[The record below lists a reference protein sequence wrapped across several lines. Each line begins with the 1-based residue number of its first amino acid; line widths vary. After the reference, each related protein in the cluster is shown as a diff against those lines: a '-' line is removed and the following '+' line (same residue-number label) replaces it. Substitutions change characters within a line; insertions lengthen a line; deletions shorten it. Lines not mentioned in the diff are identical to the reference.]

1 MLVYFVTDEPTKLP
15 AIRAML
21 EPQHAVVPWVLDGD
35 GTGIRSHGVLMVDI
49 DLRQMARVD
58 QVRFVMQE
66 LAGIPEKLFVVHNLS
81 RSMVAQAY
89 ALGATA
95 VISRPKEA
103 ILKVAQIEE
112 AETAEEDNAAD
123 PAVEMDEGVAA
134 FASMFS
140 NVRRG
145 RPLKLV
151 DAKRATSKIITRVGQ
166 DGLSTW
172 LDEVRRYHEGTF
184 QHCLLVTGVAVA
196 FGLDVGFS
204 GGDVSRLGMAATL
217 HDIGKARIPLSIL
230 DKPGRLDPEEEEI
243 IRRHP
248 AIGYDLLKGV
258 SGISPEILD
267 GVRHH
272 HEYLDGSGYPDGLSG
287 SQISDLVRLLT
298 ISDIFAALVEVQAI
312 PAANGPAGRL
322 PDPLRHGGQAGG
334 AADQGV
340 PQGRA
345 CVVNERRPDDPRGM
359 RRLRNGE
366 WQMQIDAETLQRLQ
380 KVRRQ
385 GETISD
391 CIVRIIVTEHRRGV
405 R

>member
-15 AIRAML
+15 AIRAAL
-21 EPQHAVVPWVLDGD
+21 EPQHAVIPWVLG
-35 GTGIRSHGVLMVDI
+35 GEGSGIRSHGVLMVDI
-49 DLRQMARVD
+49 DLRQMTRVD
-58 QVRFVMQE
+58 QLKFVLQD
-66 LAGIPEKLFVVHNLS
+66 LAEIPEKLFVVHNLS

-103 ILKVAQIEE
+103 VLKVAQIEA
-112 AETAEEDNAAD
+112 AETAEKDGAAD
-123 PAVEMDEGVAA
+123 TAVEMDEGVAA

-140 NVRRG
+140 SVRNG
-145 RPLKLV
+145 RPLKLA
-151 DAKRATSKIITRVGQ
+151 DARQATSKIITRVGQ

-217 HDIGKARIPLSIL
+217 HDIGKARIPVSIL
-230 DKPGRLDPEEEEI
+230 DKPGRLDPEEEAI
-243 IRRHP
+243 IKRHP

-258 SGISPEILD
+258 SGISPDILD

-298 ISDIFAALVEVQAI
+298 ISDIFAALVEARPYRAPMPRQDAYQI
-312 PAANGPAGRL
+312 LCGMEGKL
-322 PDPLRHGGQAGG
+322 EG
-334 AADQGV
+334 ALIKAF
-340 PQGRA
+340 A
-345 CVVNERRPDDPRGM
+345 
-359 RRLRNGE
+359 
-366 WQMQIDAETLQRLQ
+366 
-380 KVRRQ
+380 KVAL
-385 GETISD
+385 GS
-391 CIVRIIVTEHRRGV
+391 
-405 R
+405 

>member
-1 MLVYFVTDEPTKLP
+1 MLVYFVTDEPSKLP

-21 EPQHAVVPWVLDGD
+21 EPQHAVVPWLLGGD
-35 GTGIRSHGVLMVDI
+35 GTRIRSHGVLMVDI
-49 DLRQMARVD
+49 DLRQMPRVD
-58 QVRFVMQE
+58 QLRFVLQE
-66 LAGIPEKLFVVHNLS
+66 LQPIPEKLFVVHNLS

-95 VISRPKEA
+95 IISRPKEA
-103 ILKVAQIEE
+103 VLKVAEIEAEE
-112 AETAEEDNAAD
+112 AAEEEDAAAD
-123 PAVEMDEGVAA
+123 TATGMDEGVAA

-145 RPLKLV
+145 KSLKPV
-151 DAKRATSKIITRVGQ
+151 DAQRATSRIINRVGK

-230 DKPGRLDPEEEEI
+230 DKPGQLEREEEEI

-248 AIGYDLLKGV
+248 VIGYDLLKGV
-258 SGISPEILD
+258 SGINAEILD

-298 ISDIFAALVEVQAI
+298 ISDIFAALIEARAYKAPMSREDAYRI
-312 PAANGPAGRL
+312 LCGMEGKL
-322 PDPLRHGGQAGG
+322 EG
-334 AADQGV
+334 ALVKAF
-340 PQGRA
+340 R
-345 CVVNERRPDDPRGM
+345 
-359 RRLRNGE
+359 
-366 WQMQIDAETLQRLQ
+366 
-380 KVRRQ
+380 KVAL
-385 GETISD
+385 GS
-391 CIVRIIVTEHRRGV
+391 
-405 R
+405 

>member
-15 AIRAML
+15 AVRAML
-21 EPQHAVVPWVLDGD
+21 EPQHAVLPWVLGGD
-35 GTGIRSHGVLMVDI
+35 STGIRSHGVLMVDI
-49 DLRQMARVD
+49 DLRQGARVD
-58 QVRFVMQE
+58 QLKFVLQD
-66 LAGIPEKLFVVHNLS
+66 LAEIPEKLFVVHNLS

-103 ILKVAQIEE
+103 ILKVAEIEQ
-112 AETAEEDNAAD
+112 AESAAEDKGAEPP
-123 PAVEMDEGVAA
+123 PADEGVAA

-140 NVRRG
+140 NVRSG
-145 RPLKLV
+145 KPLKLA
-151 DAKRATSKIITRVGQ
+151 DAQRATSKIITRVGQ

-184 QHCLLVTGVAVA
+184 QHCLLVTGIAVA

-217 HDIGKARIPLSIL
+217 HDIGKARIPLAIL

-243 IRRHP
+243 IKRHP
-248 AIGYDLLKGV
+248 AIGYELLKGV
-258 SGISPEILD
+258 HGISPEILD

-298 ISDIFAALVEVQAI
+298 ISDIFAALVEARPYKAPMPREDAYQI
-312 PAANGPAGRL
+312 LCGMEGKL
-322 PDPLRHGGQAGG
+322 EG
-334 AADQGV
+334 ALV
-340 PQGRA
+340 RA
-345 CVVNERRPDDPRGM
+345 FRKVA
-359 RRLRNGE
+359 L
-366 WQMQIDAETLQRLQ
+366 ET
-380 KVRRQ
+380 
-385 GETISD
+385 
-391 CIVRIIVTEHRRGV
+391 
-405 R
+405 

>member
-15 AIRAML
+15 AVRAML
-21 EPQHAVVPWVLDGD
+21 EPQHAVLPWVLGGD
-35 GTGIRSHGVLMVDI
+35 STGIRSHGVLMVDI
-49 DLRQMARVD
+49 DLRQGARVD
-58 QVRFVMQE
+58 QLKFVLQD
-66 LAGIPEKLFVVHNLS
+66 LAEIPEKLFVVHNLS

-103 ILKVAQIEE
+103 ILKVAEIEQ
-112 AETAEEDNAAD
+112 AESAAEDKGAEPP
-123 PAVEMDEGVAA
+123 PADEGVAA

-140 NVRRG
+140 NVRSG
-145 RPLKLV
+145 KPLKLA
-151 DAKRATSKIITRVGQ
+151 DAQRATSKIITRVGQ

-184 QHCLLVTGVAVA
+184 QHCLLVTGIAVA

-217 HDIGKARIPLSIL
+217 HDIGKARIPLAIL

-243 IRRHP
+243 IKRHP
-248 AIGYDLLKGV
+248 AIGYELLKGV
-258 SGISPEILD
+258 RGISPEILD

-298 ISDIFAALVEVQAI
+298 ISDIFAALVEARPYKAPMPREDAYQI
-312 PAANGPAGRL
+312 LCGMEGKL
-322 PDPLRHGGQAGG
+322 EG
-334 AADQGV
+334 ALV
-340 PQGRA
+340 RA
-345 CVVNERRPDDPRGM
+345 FRKVA
-359 RRLRNGE
+359 L
-366 WQMQIDAETLQRLQ
+366 ET
-380 KVRRQ
+380 
-385 GETISD
+385 
-391 CIVRIIVTEHRRGV
+391 
-405 R
+405 

>member
-66 LAGIPEKLFVVHNLS
+66 LADIPEKLFVVHNLS

-112 AETAEEDNAAD
+112 AETAEEDRRCRPGSGD
-123 PAVEMDEGVAA
+123 GR
-134 FASMFS
+134 
-140 NVRRG
+140 RRG
-145 RPLKLV
+145 GLRLDVFECAPWQ
-151 DAKRATSKIITRVGQ
+151 AAEACRCAAATSKIITRVGQ

-204 GGDVSRLGMAATL
+204 GGDVSRLGIAATL

-267 GVRHH
+267 GVQASSR
-272 HEYLDGSGYPDGLSG
+272 
-287 SQISDLVRLLT
+287 IS
-298 ISDIFAALVEVQAI
+298 
-312 PAANGPAGRL
+312 
-322 PDPLRHGGQAGG
+322 
-334 AADQGV
+334 
-340 PQGRA
+340 
-345 CVVNERRPDDPRGM
+345 
-359 RRLRNGE
+359 
-366 WQMQIDAETLQRLQ
+366 
-380 KVRRQ
+380 
-385 GETISD
+385 
-391 CIVRIIVTEHRRGV
+391 
-405 R
+405 

>member
-1 MLVYFVTDEPTKLP
+1 MT
-15 AIRAML
+15 
-21 EPQHAVVPWVLDGD
+21 
-35 GTGIRSHGVLMVDI
+35 
-49 DLRQMARVD
+49 RVD
-58 QVRFVMQE
+58 QLKFILEQ

-81 RSMVAQAY
+81 RSMVAQAH

-95 VISRPKEA
+95 VLSRAKEA
-103 ILKVAQIEE
+103 ILKVAQIEDV
-112 AETAEEDNAAD
+112 ETAAEDAAD
-123 PAVEMDEGVAA
+123 PAPEMDEGVAA

-145 RPLKLV
+145 RPLRLV
-151 DAKRATSKIITRVGQ
+151 DAKRATSRIINRVGQ
-166 DGLSTW
+166 DGLTAW

-217 HDIGKARIPLSIL
+217 HDIGKARIPLAIL
-230 DKPGRLDPEEEEI
+230 DKPGRLEPEEEEI

-248 AIGYDLLKGV
+248 GIGYDLLKGV

-298 ISDIFAALVEVQAI
+298 IADIFAALVESRPYRPPMSRQDAYQILCGMEGKLEGALVRAFRKVAL
-312 PAANGPAGRL
+312 AA
-322 PDPLRHGGQAGG
+322 
-334 AADQGV
+334 
-340 PQGRA
+340 
-345 CVVNERRPDDPRGM
+345 
-359 RRLRNGE
+359 
-366 WQMQIDAETLQRLQ
+366 
-380 KVRRQ
+380 
-385 GETISD
+385 
-391 CIVRIIVTEHRRGV
+391 
-405 R
+405 

>member
-21 EPQHAVVPWVLDGD
+21 EPQHAVVPWVLGGD
-35 GTGIRSHGVLMVDI
+35 GTRLRAHGVLMVDI
-49 DLRQMARVD
+49 DLRQMTRVD
-58 QVRFVMQE
+58 QVRFILHE
-66 LAGIPEKLFVVHNLS
+66 LAGIPEKLFVVHSLS
-81 RSMVAQAY
+81 RSMVAQAH
-89 ALGATA
+89 ALGATG

-112 AETAEEDNAAD
+112 AEAAAEDSAAD
-123 PAVEMDEGVAA
+123 PAPAMDEGVAA

-140 NVRRG
+140 GVRRG
-145 RPLKLV
+145 RPLRLA
-151 DAKRATSKIITRVGQ
+151 DAKRATSRIINRVGQ
-166 DGLSTW
+166 DGLTAW

-196 FGLDVGFS
+196 FGLDIGFS

-248 AIGYDLLKGV
+248 VIGYDLLKGA

-272 HEYLDGSGYPDGLSG
+272 HEYLDGTGYPDGLAA
-287 SQISDLVRLLT
+287 SQISDLARLLT
-298 ISDIFAALVEVQAI
+298 ISDIFAALVESRPYRPPMSRQDAYQILCGMEGKLEGALVRAFRSI
-312 PAANGPAGRL
+312 ALAA
-322 PDPLRHGGQAGG
+322 
-334 AADQGV
+334 
-340 PQGRA
+340 
-345 CVVNERRPDDPRGM
+345 
-359 RRLRNGE
+359 
-366 WQMQIDAETLQRLQ
+366 
-380 KVRRQ
+380 
-385 GETISD
+385 
-391 CIVRIIVTEHRRGV
+391 
-405 R
+405 